1 MSEQIYTIPVS
12 EAFDETLA
20 IGDGCP
26 FCRLFNKLEANE
38 IDLILG
44 ASLMEPGTRIQTN
57 KKGFCRAHYGMM
69 LTGKN
74 RLGLGLIIESHLNE
88 LIFDL
93 DGDAISSL
101 LGMKQAK
108 IRKRLHELDGSCY
121 VCDRLE
127 YNFSRMLS
135 NAVAFWFEDGDF
147 RRRAGEQKFI
157 CLPHLGMWLETAKNE
172 LKKGFSEFA
181 EAVTAPTRRYMAELK
196 EDVSRFCRKFD
207 YRNDAEPWGT
217 SKDSLERAKRLLCG
231 DIHEKVVPL
240 RRPADE
246 NSCKKEP
253 DNV

>member
-20 IGDGCP
+20 LGDGCP
-26 FCRLFNKLEANE
+26 FCRLFNKLETAE
-38 IDLILG
+38 VDTMLG
-44 ASLMEPGTRIQTN
+44 AALMEPDTRIQTN
-57 KKGFCRAHYGMM
+57 KKGFCQVHYGMM

-74 RLGLGLIIESHLNE
+74 RLGLGLITESHLNE
-88 LIFDL
+88 LISDL

-101 LGMKQAK
+101 LGTKHSK
-108 IRKRLHELDGSCY
+108 IKKRLHELDSSCY
-121 VCDRLE
+121 ICDRLE

-135 NAVAFWFEDGDF
+135 NAVAFYFEDGGF
-147 RRRAGEQKFI
+147 REKTKKQRYI

-181 EAVTAPTRRYMAELK
+181 GAVTGPTRRYMDELK

-207 YRNDAEPWGT
+207 YRYDAEPWGN

-231 DIHEKVVPL
+231 DIHEKVSPV
-240 RRPADE
+240 RRNTDE
-246 NSCKKEP
+246 NSCKNKP
-253 DNV
+253 DIV